1 MSEIQKEID
10 NLSPAKRELL
20 LQRLKQ
26 KKKEILSVETLV
38 DLKAEAVLD
47 PTIRPDLLSF
57 DYVNEPTSIFLTG
70 ATGFLGAFLLRELLA
85 LTKADIYCLIRS
97 ENPESGQIKLQ
108 NNLEYYGIWQERF
121 RGRIIPVMGDL
132 SQPLLGLDEQKFQKL
147 ACEIDII
154 YHSGALLHYTYPYS
168 QFKPVNVLGTQE
180 VLRLAST
187 IKVKPVHY
195 VSTIAA
201 FESSAYSG
209 KVVTELERLEHSE
222 EMYLGYSQSK
232 WVAEKLVKIAGE
244 RGLPISIYRPPL
256 ISGHSQTGVWNT
268 DDIFCRIIKGCIQM
282 GCRPDPDIMWDMSP
296 VDYVSESIV
305 YLSRQK
311 ESFGKAFHLNNPQ
324 PIPWNRFFDMINDFG
339 YPLQKIS
346 LNNWQTQLERIDR
359 ENPLYPLM
367 PFFLTRRYDKQLT
380 GMEMYEEARRPKVSC
395 EKTLAALAATS
406 ITCAPVDDKL
416 LSTYFSYFIQSKF
429 LKNPVI

>member
-1 MSEIQKEID
+1 M
-10 NLSPAKRELL
+10 P
-20 LQRLKQ
+20 
-26 KKKEILSVETLV
+26 VG
-38 DLKAEAVLD
+38 
-47 PTIRPDLLSF
+47 PDA
-57 DYVNEPTSIFLTG
+57 G
-70 ATGFLGAFLLRELLA
+70 ADERVRR
-85 LTKADIYCLIRS
+85 ADIYCFVRS
-97 ENPESGQIKLQ
+97 ETPELGLSKLQ
-108 NNLEYYGIWQERF
+108 NNLQSYGIWQEQF
-121 RGRIIPVMGDL
+121 RGKIMPVIGDL
-132 SQPLLGLDEQKFQKL
+132 SQPLLGLDEGEFQNL
-147 ACEIDII
+147 ACEVDVI

-187 IKVKPVHY
+187 GKVKPVHY
-195 VSTIAA
+195 VSTLAV
-201 FESSAYSG
+201 FESAAYSG
-209 KVVTELERLEHSE
+209 KVVTELDPLEHSE

-282 GCRPDPDIMWDMSP
+282 VCRPDLDIMWDMSP
-296 VDYVSESIV
+296 VDYVSQSMV
-305 YLSRQK
+305 YLSHQK

-324 PIPWNRFFDMINDFG
+324 PIPWNLLFDMVKDFG

-395 EKTLAALAATS
+395 EKTQAALAGSS
-406 ITCAPVDDKL
+406 ITCPPIDDKVL
-416 LSTYFSYFIQSKF
+416 KTYLSYFTGSGF
-429 LKNPVI
+429 LKLPEI